1 MSVNVWY
8 ATTAVTEGVLNKQK
22 LFHANLRMCPDD
34 HILLFINTRFR
45 KHTNARASAQHV
57 FRPVIVIEFV
67 FLSRCS
73 SQCGVAP
80 CKCCLRRVAAR
91 SLECG
96 ESRNQKISVKDNRR
110 AGTEFA
116 AHH

>member
-8 ATTAVTEGVLNKQK
+8 ATTAVSEGVLNKQK
-22 LFHANLRMCPDD
+22 LFHANLRMYPAD

-45 KHTNARASAQHV
+45 EQAECTSVAQHV

-67 FLSRCS
+67 FLSTCS

-80 CKCCLRRVAAR
+80 CKCCLRRVAAH

-96 ESRNQKISVKDNRR
+96 ESRNQKISLKDNRR